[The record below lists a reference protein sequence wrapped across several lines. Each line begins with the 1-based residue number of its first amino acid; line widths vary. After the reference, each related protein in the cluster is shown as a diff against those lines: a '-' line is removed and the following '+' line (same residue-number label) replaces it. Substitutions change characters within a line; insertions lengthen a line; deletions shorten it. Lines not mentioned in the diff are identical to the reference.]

1 MPNSEGPE
9 ERPWWHAERTHTFG
23 GKVKNLETPEL
34 RGLNEEIQGA
44 VVALQSQIE
53 AESYELQVV
62 RDLARELGPAVAF
75 DADRFAE
82 AIAGRYSIE
91 LEDANQM
98 VDSFDWWQRAR
109 KALGFMK
116 QKQGIVN
123 GEIARRRAHDA
134 EQVVFVI
141 KGKISK
147 AAMLLAGVKTRS
159 AAVAEA
165 RKLVGEAN
173 SELDKVGP

>member
-1 MPNSEGPE
+1 MKG
-9 ERPWWHAERTHTFG
+9 
-23 GKVKNLETPEL
+23 LETPEL
-34 RGLNEEIQGA
+34 RGIHEEIQGA
-44 VVALQSQIE
+44 VIALQAQIE

-82 AIAGRYSIE
+82 AIAGRYSIG
-91 LEDANQM
+91 LEDAHQM
-98 VDSFDWWQRAR
+98 VDDFDWWQRAR

-116 QKQGIVN
+116 QKQGIIN

-141 KGKISK
+141 KGKINK
-147 AAMLLAGVKTRS
+147 AATLLAGVKTRS
-159 AAVAEA
+159 SAVVEA
-165 RKLVGEAN
+165 RKLVTDAN
-173 SELDKVGP
+173 TELEKVGP